1 MVSGHPDRAPARR
14 RRPICSNDGHLC
26 RDQRLFA
33 YRERLPGHAQ
43 HLHAGIRWSTDRAA
57 AEFQLRNR
65 SHHFQRVGFCLHH
78 SQHRER
84 AWYPDR
90 GHRDLRPRVPGRNTV
105 QGRAITTPQNPAA
118 VKAAAGNGLE
128 ARNRISQTKGKNMK
142 KLLPTLLPLLSTG
155 LIAIVPQLQHFLIAF
170 VAAHPGWSSFATA
183 AALILNH
190 WLPSP
195 GAVPADSTIAKAGTS
210 LMLCFALI
218 TVPFTT
224 GCNYSQADVI
234 KAVQNTESV
243 FKTAQTFLPQAQVIA
258 NELQQTDPEAAEY
271 VNDLVGIAGPAL
283 QKL

>member
-1 MVSGHPDRAPARR
+1 
-14 RRPICSNDGHLC
+14 
-26 RDQRLFA
+26 
-33 YRERLPGHAQ
+33 
-43 HLHAGIRWSTDRAA
+43 
-57 AEFQLRNR
+57 
-65 SHHFQRVGFCLHH
+65 
-78 SQHRER
+78 
-84 AWYPDR
+84 
-90 GHRDLRPRVPGRNTV
+90 
-105 QGRAITTPQNPAA
+105 
-118 VKAAAGNGLE
+118 
-128 ARNRISQTKGKNMK
+128 MK
-142 KLLPTLLPLLSTG
+142 KLLPTLLPLLSTA

-283 QKL
+283 QKLITASDNYLAVPGDSTYQAILNLADAFVAQIDQDALKFAGIKNPQSQQKATAWIVIFSTGLHVGLGVLEHYATKGQINSMPKVAHASFDQIRPFLNRSYAHDELAQMGYSNPDQLLAYAGL